1 MATSDTHSYM
11 NSFEHQVTQIKL
23 EIERQFRQLTEYL
36 KNRKEKL
43 LNDLEEIQNNHKL
56 ENDKHKQT
64 ISEIEEGLKSVK
76 EIFQSSALK
85 DIQRE
90 TVRNRK

>member
-56 ENDKHKQT
+56 EYDKHKQSQT
-64 ISEIEEGLKSVK
+64 ITSKLFLK
-76 EIFQSSALK
+76 LK
-85 DIQRE
+85 KD
-90 TVRNRK
+90 